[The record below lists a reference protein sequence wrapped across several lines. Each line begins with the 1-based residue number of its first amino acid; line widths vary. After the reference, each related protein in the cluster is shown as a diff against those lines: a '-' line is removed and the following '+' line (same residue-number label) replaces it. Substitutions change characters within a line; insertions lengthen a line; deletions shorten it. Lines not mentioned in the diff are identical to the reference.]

1 MAHDR
6 SHGPTAAAARFAD
19 GNTASAADAHETWP
33 VLSRLLAATPWA
45 RRSPDGGDN
54 FPDGRRHRFRVGQD
68 VPFEPSTLAIYA
80 IGAAGAAVGRLLVA
94 DFDVSRAEAA
104 GAANPAGTV
113 AAEAA
118 EFAALVEECGGRV
131 VHDVSPSGG
140 RHVYVKFARAIPFED
155 MRDLAVALADRFT
168 TLDPAPMRSPSGQ
181 IRVAGSP
188 YKRQPVE
195 QPDGGFRRTGRLLGF
210 MALTMPLDDAVA
222 VLRRPCG
229 PRVWERLQHALTAER
244 ATIDPAPSLS
254 APLPGVWHLDGQG
267 QPWAP
272 LRGGRR
278 PLPWRLA
285 ELARTGAW
293 KDPRL
298 QPESGRRYRS
308 ASEARY
314 GVLRSA
320 AAGGW
325 SLTEVIEQAQL
336 GGAFA
341 GLDALLGTR
350 SASQRRAALAHEWQ
364 KVVRETVASRTP
376 STSGRNLHT
385 SSTTHPPQSPPHEV
399 AWPVPRAL
407 TATPPLSA
415 RCYQDLARWQTA
427 VWLAERDPLRCK
439 GWGRRASSARV
450 VLRALALAARLS
462 RDTTTAFGCRSL
474 ALMSGLS
481 WRTVAIALADL
492 RDEPDPLVDLVER
505 GRERDADRYTLRIP
519 DAYRAE
525 TTRTVLQAGR
535 IETGHPAWLGL
546 QHGTVCALLY
556 ETLTAIGARPVDLQR
571 RAVLSA
577 TAVADALAE
586 LGAHGL
592 AVRGPDGWRRGDR
605 TLDQVAAEV
614 DGFDRYAERVADY
627 RAHRADWHS
636 FIESVR
642 PLAAAFADLEAA
654 LAEHDRYIPDDDIA
668 PDLDTEFH
676 AVLTDTAPPTVQ
688 PAGRTQHDP
697 DEASPSAAPA
707 AVLAGVI
714 VPAPSPAP
722 DDQIDHTIGQ
732 RPSRATRNSAASTER
747 DQKEAGDAPETTAE
761 PPHEGVPPS
770 PTPTPPPVSEII
782 TQHDAA
788 HEDAAR
794 RNAPLARRLL
804 AARDVAER
812 ERILAEMP

>member
-1 MAHDR
+1 M
-6 SHGPTAAAARFAD
+6 
-19 GNTASAADAHETWP
+19 
-33 VLSRLLAATPWA
+33 LSRLLAATPWA

-80 IGAAGAAVGRLLVA
+80 IGAAGAVVGRLLVA
-94 DFDVSRAEAA
+94 DFDVSRAEAS
-104 GAANPAGTV
+104 GAADPAGTV

-118 EFAALVEECGGRV
+118 EFAALVEECGGDV

-140 RHVYVKFARAIPFED
+140 RHVYVKFARPIPFED
-155 MRDLAVALADRFT
+155 LRDFAVALADRFT

-181 IRVAGSP
+181 IRIAGSP
-188 YKRQPVE
+188 YKREPVE
-195 QPDGGFRRTGRLLGF
+195 QGDGSFRRTGRLIGF
-210 MALTMPLDDAVA
+210 MALTMPLADAAV

-229 PRVWERLQHALTAER
+229 LRVWERLQQALAAER
-244 ATIDPAPSLS
+244 PIVDPAPSLS

-293 KDPRL
+293 DDPRL
-298 QPESGRRYRS
+298 QPENGRRYRS

-314 GVLRSA
+314 GVLSSA

-325 SLTEVIEQAQL
+325 SLAEVTEQARP

-350 SASQRRAALAHEWQ
+350 SASQRRAVMAHEWQ
-364 KVVRETVASRTP
+364 KVVRETATSRTV

-385 SSTTHPPQSPPHEV
+385 SSATHPPHSLAYEV
-399 AWPVPRAL
+399 TWPVPHAL

-415 RCYQDLARWQTA
+415 RCHRDLARWQTA
-427 VWLAERDPLRCK
+427 VWLAERDPVRCK
-439 GWGRRASSARV
+439 GWGRRAPSARV

-462 RDTTTAFGCRSL
+462 SDTTTAFGCRSL

-481 WRTVAIALADL
+481 WRTVAVVLADL
-492 RDEPDPLVDLVER
+492 RDEHDPLVDLVER

-535 IETGHPAWLGL
+535 IETGHPVWLGL
-546 QHGTVCALLY
+546 QAGTVCALLY
-556 ETLTAIGARPVDLQR
+556 ETLTAIEARSVDLQR

-577 TAVADALAE
+577 TAVADALNE

-614 DGFDRYAERVADY
+614 NGFDRYAERVADY

-636 FIESVR
+636 FLESVR
-642 PLAAAFADLEAA
+642 PLAAAFTDLEAA
-654 LAEHDRYIPDDDIA
+654 LAEHDRYIPDDNIA
-668 PDLDTEFH
+668 PDLDTELH
-676 AVLTDTAPPTVQ
+676 AVLTDTAPPKVQ

-697 DEASPSAAPA
+697 DEASPSATPVAMPA
-707 AVLAGVI
+707 GI
-714 VPAPSPAP
+714 PVPAPSPAP

-732 RPSRATRNSAASTER
+732 RPSRAGRNSAASTEH
-747 DQKEAGDAPETTAE
+747 DQKEAGDAPETAAE
-761 PPHEGVPPS
+761 PPNEGASSPPSS
-770 PTPTPPPVSEII
+770 PTPSPPPVREII
-782 TQHDAA
+782 TQHNAA

-804 AARDVAER
+804 AARDAAER
-812 ERILAEMP
+812 ERILAEMT